1 MNVDSG
7 TPQYWS
13 QYQLSENIDAHES
26 FPTPLSRGS
35 TDQTEYKSPQVLDR
49 EILQQQQF
57 QNNGTLHGCVSPLNK
72 EQNRM
77 FADTCNKAEE
87 SIRKEVG
94 DGLWQEV
101 FSGTTKKS
109 KRLGSSASSESSNTN
124 RPLSEEALLAEKRKA
139 QNRAAQRAFRERK
152 EIKLKELSAK
162 LSQSESERQRLLQE
176 IEQLKQKNTLL
187 GIENEMLQK
196 MEKPAL
202 PKGHSSTRGQY
213 DFPQTREDFIKSV
226 VDVRTSAPEAPP
238 AGVPHSMVD
247 GVPYSIQAYNHNNE
261 KVLTVAAVWDYLNE
275 IASEKD
281 INLDIPGIISQLRG
295 SEVCHGHG
303 PAYPVSVVNA
313 VVEKNT
319 EFLI

>member
-1 MNVDSG
+1 MNVESG

-13 QYQLSENIDAHES
+13 QYPLPDNVEAHES
-26 FPTPLSRGS
+26 FLTPVSRSS
-35 TDQTEYKSPQVLDR
+35 TVQKEYKSPQVLDR
-49 EILQQQQF
+49 QILQQQQF
-57 QNNGTLHGCVSPLNK
+57 QNNGAHRGYVSPLTEEHNTS
-72 EQNRM
+72 
-77 FADTCNKAEE
+77 FADNCEKVEE
-87 SIRKEVG
+87 SIRKDVG

-101 FSGTTKKS
+101 FSGATKKS
-109 KRLGSSASSESSNTN
+109 KPLGSSASSDSSNTHKL
-124 RPLSEEALLAEKRKA
+124 LSEETLQAEKRKA

-162 LSQSESERQRLLQE
+162 LSQSEGERRRLLQE
-176 IEQLKQKNTLL
+176 IEELKQKNTLL

-196 MEKPAL
+196 METPAL
-202 PKGHSSTRGQY
+202 SKSHSATRGQY

-226 VDVRTSAPEAPP
+226 VDVRTSAPEAPA

-247 GVPYSIQAYNHNNE
+247 GVPYTIQAYNHNNE

-275 IASEKD
+275 IAAEKD

-295 SEVCHGHG
+295 AEVCHGYG

>member
-7 TPQYWS
+7 TSQYWS
-13 QYQLSENIDAHES
+13 QYPLSDNIEAHGS
-26 FPTPLSRGS
+26 FPAPLLRGS

-49 EILQQQQF
+49 QILQQQQF
-57 QNNGTLHGCVSPLNK
+57 QNNGTHHGYVSPLTEKHNAT
-72 EQNRM
+72 
-77 FADTCNKAEE
+77 FADSCDKAEE
-87 SIRKEVG
+87 AVRKDVG

-101 FSGTTKKS
+101 FPGTTKKS
-109 KRLGSSASSESSNTN
+109 KRLGSSASSESSNTHK
-124 RPLSEEALLAEKRKA
+124 PLSEEALLAEKRKA

-162 LSQSESERQRLLQE
+162 LSQSEGERQRLLQE

-196 MEKPAL
+196 METPAL
-202 PKGHSSTRGQY
+202 PKSHSSTRGHY

-226 VDVRTSAPEAPP
+226 VDVRTSAPEAPA
-238 AGVPHSMVD
+238 AGIPHSMVD
-247 GVPYSIQAYNHNNE
+247 GVPYSIEAYNHNNE
-261 KVLTVAAVWDYLNE
+261 KVLTVAAVWDYLND

-295 SEVCHGHG
+295 AEVCHGHG